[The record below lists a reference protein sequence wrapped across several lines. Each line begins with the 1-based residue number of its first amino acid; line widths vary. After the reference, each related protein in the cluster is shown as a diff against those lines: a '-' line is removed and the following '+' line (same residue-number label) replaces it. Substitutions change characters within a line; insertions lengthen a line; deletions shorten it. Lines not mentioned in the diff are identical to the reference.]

1 LVLARPAEELIFLYC
16 PDRLVRVLH
25 QEVILMARK
34 PTSLGEK
41 LRSIRLSF
49 GLSQN
54 GILRRLGLD
63 ELTQAEW
70 SAYERGVR
78 IPSLPVLL
86 MAAYLAGVWMDVLVH
101 DDLDLPESLP
111 AVSKSGGVIKRA
123 RTKVTSKSLSRSST
137 KHSR

>member
-1 LVLARPAEELIFLYC
+1 
-16 PDRLVRVLH
+16 
-25 QEVILMARK
+25 MARK
-34 PTSLGEK
+34 SARLGEK

-54 GILRRLGLD
+54 GILHRLGLDD

-86 MAAYLAGVWMDVLVH
+86 MIAELAGVWMDVLVK
-101 DDLDLPESLP
+101 DDLDLPERIP
-111 AVSKSGGVIKRA
+111 ASPKSGGVLKKLGLKY
-123 RTKVTSKSLSRSST
+123 TRSPVRGNA
-137 KHSR
+137 KGNR

>member
-1 LVLARPAEELIFLYC
+1 
-16 PDRLVRVLH
+16 
-25 QEVILMARK
+25 MARK
-34 PTSLGEK
+34 STRLGEK

-54 GILRRLGLD
+54 GILHRLGLD

-86 MAAYLAGVWMDVLVH
+86 MTAELAGVWMDVLVD

-111 AVSKSGGVIKRA
+111 AFPKSGGVLKRA
-123 RTKVTSKSLSRSST
+123 RLKVTSKSSTRSSA
-137 KHSR
+137 KYGR

>member
-1 LVLARPAEELIFLYC
+1 
-16 PDRLVRVLH
+16 
-25 QEVILMARK
+25 MARK
-34 PTSLGEK
+34 PTRLGEK

-70 SAYERGVR
+70 SAYERSVR
-78 IPSLPVLL
+78 IPSLTVLL
-86 MAAYLAGVWMDVLVH
+86 MTAELAGVWMDVLVN

-111 AVSKSGGVIKRA
+111 AVPKSGGVLKRA
-123 RTKVTSKSLSRSST
+123 RPKVTSKSSAQCSSKRSR
-137 KHSR
+137 

>member
-1 LVLARPAEELIFLYC
+1 
-16 PDRLVRVLH
+16 
-25 QEVILMARK
+25 MARK
-34 PTSLGEK
+34 SARLGEK
-41 LRSIRLSF
+41 LRSIRLSL

-54 GILRRLGLD
+54 GILRRLGLDD

-86 MAAYLAGVWMDVLVH
+86 MTAELAGVWMDVLVN

-111 AVSKSGGVIKRA
+111 ADPKSGGVLKKSKLKLA
-123 RTKVTSKSLSRSST
+123 SKSSSRSNV
-137 KHSR
+137 KRDR